1 MMNIIN
7 AIPDYMG
14 WMLTGALWAFVVVA
28 AVQVVKEVVN
38 MVKENKEFD
47 IEE

>member
-7 AIPDYMG
+7 TIPDHMG
-14 WMLTGALWAFVVVA
+14 WMLTGALCAFVIVA
-28 AVQVVKEVVN
+28 AIQVVKEVVN
-38 MVKENKEFD
+38 MVKEDKEFD

>member
-7 AIPDYMG
+7 AIPDCMG

-28 AVQVVKEVVN
+28 TVQVVKEVVN

>member
-7 AIPDYMG
+7 AIPDHMG
-14 WMLTGALWAFVVVA
+14 WMLTGVLWAFVVVA

-38 MVKENKEFD
+38 MVRENKEFD
-47 IEE
+47 TED

>member
-7 AIPDYMG
+7 AIPDHMG
-14 WMLTGALWAFVVVA
+14 WMLTGALCAFVVVA

-38 MVKENKEFD
+38 MIRENKEFD
-47 IEE
+47 TED